1 MYMKILCTIVL
12 YNQSLYNSL
21 IYTTGVS
28 DFLKNSNVGL
38 FIYDNSLIP
47 QHNKKEFKNQRIVY
61 ISDTSNSGVSFAYN
75 CAYEYAHLYNYD
87 WLLLFDQDTTINNS
101 SYFQVCMKAIN
112 ANPDIALFVPTIR
125 NLDNGDVISPVKL
138 RFRMPIRSKKYLQKG
153 TNLLKNIGIINSG
166 ILVNVEAFGKVGG
179 YKNEVFLDY
188 SDYQFIERFSSCYST
203 FYLLDAILLQNFSN
217 SEQNVNKLLTRYI
230 LFCKSISKFEKKS
243 VLDHLNMAFIAAK
256 RAASLFIRTRHFSFF
271 GIYLRNYLI
280 NE

>member
-1 MYMKILCTIVL
+1 MKILCTVVL

-28 DFLKNSNVGL
+28 DFLRNSNVGL

-47 QHNKKEFKNQRIVY
+47 QHSRKEFENQQIVY

-75 CAYEYAHLYNYD
+75 CAYEYAHLHNYD
-87 WLLLFDQDTTINNS
+87 WLLLFDQDTTINDS

-125 NLDNGDVISPVKL
+125 NQNNGDVISPVKL
-138 RFRMPIRSKKYLQKG
+138 RFRIPISSKNIQKG
-153 TNLLKNIGIINSG
+153 TNPLKNIGIINSG

-179 YKNEVFLDY
+179 YNNKVFLDY

-203 FYLLDAILLQNFSN
+203 FYLLDAILFQNFSN
-217 SEQNVNKLLTRYI
+217 SEQDVSKLLARYI

-256 RAASLFIRTRHFSFF
+256 RAASLFIRTRRFSFF
-271 GIYLRNYLI
+271 RIYVRNYLI